1 MRWLPSRAPAKSLPL
16 SAVTPSVRRPV
27 SLPVGAASTRRPVS
41 LLVGAAAFSAAA
53 APSDVYAIPIQTLD
67 GQTTTLAEFKDDLL
81 LIVNVASA

>member
-16 SAVTPSVRRPV
+16 SAVTPSV